1 MYRIHDSSTSISQ
14 KETQIRNH
22 FVVLKRHLKRLGIDR
37 KWEPRPQDEENPRKV
52 RYHKIKFEQPRNT
65 SLPFSKM
72 HAAMREAAP
81 PVVRKLAEME
91 SSQRPWTIDDHPR
104 ERFLDRSLA
113 YARRKRSKISE
124 SEIREIIGLYGNNLW
139 KVLEEIDNF

>member
-1 MYRIHDSSTSISQ
+1 M
-14 KETQIRNH
+14 
-22 FVVLKRHLKRLGIDR
+22 
-37 KWEPRPQDEENPRKV
+37 
-52 RYHKIKFEQPRNT
+52 
-65 SLPFSKM
+65 
-72 HAAMREAAP
+72 
-81 PVVRKLAEME
+81 
-91 SSQRPWTIDDHPR
+91 DDHPR